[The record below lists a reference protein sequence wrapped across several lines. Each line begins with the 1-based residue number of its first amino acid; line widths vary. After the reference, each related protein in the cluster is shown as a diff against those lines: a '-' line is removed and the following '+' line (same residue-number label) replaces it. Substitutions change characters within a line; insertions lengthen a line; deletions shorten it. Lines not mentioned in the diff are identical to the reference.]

1 MQFRDPV
8 FFVLSEDSGKSD
20 INRTSV
26 LSHSSEYDR
35 SLARK
40 SPASHARRKI
50 LAEATQHLS
59 FSNRPNIRSVATP
72 LYTDRSVK
80 SGSEDRRQAIPSYRF
95 PLRHRPRPYPRFRH
109 RSAKPEKPTA
119 GRFALPLARR
129 FGESQS
135 DTDAGIERQDTQVE
149 PAHLQVRHDRII
161 VGRDFLTGQP
171 LIVTRI
177 DESSAYTQPADDTEG
192 VIDRHT
198 APAVH
203 RRILHIEH
211 VEQLIA
217 VSVDPSRSPG
227 ATPYPTEISPRPN
240 WA

>member
-40 SPASHARRKI
+40 SPASHARREI

-80 SGSEDRRQAIPSYRF
+80 SGSEDRQQAIPSYRF
-95 PLRHRPRPYPRFRH
+95 PLRHRPRPCPRFRH

-119 GRFALPLARR
+119 GPIR
-129 FGESQS
+129 
-135 DTDAGIERQDTQVE
+135 
-149 PAHLQVRHDRII
+149 
-161 VGRDFLTGQP
+161 
-171 LIVTRI
+171 
-177 DESSAYTQPADDTEG
+177 SA
-192 VIDRHT
+192 
-198 APAVH
+198 
-203 RRILHIEH
+203 
-211 VEQLIA
+211 
-217 VSVDPSRSPG
+217 
-227 ATPYPTEISPRPN
+227 PRPKIR
-240 WA
+240 

>member
-1 MQFRDPV
+1 MRLKEQPIALAIGTEKQDLEAMQFRDPV

-72 LYTDRSVK
+72 STLTDPLKAEAKTGDKRSHRTDSRFGIGRDLTPDFDTDRRNLK
-80 SGSEDRRQAIPSYRF
+80 S
-95 PLRHRPRPYPRFRH
+95 PLP
-109 RSAKPEKPTA
+109 

-135 DTDAGIERQDTQVE
+135 DTDAE
-149 PAHLQVRHDRII
+149 
-161 VGRDFLTGQP
+161 
-171 LIVTRI
+171 
-177 DESSAYTQPADDTEG
+177 
-192 VIDRHT
+192 
-198 APAVH
+198 
-203 RRILHIEH
+203 
-211 VEQLIA
+211 
-217 VSVDPSRSPG
+217 
-227 ATPYPTEISPRPN
+227 
-240 WA
+240 